1 LAVLWLTIL
10 LLGAYRC
17 YQPIPYD
24 PKDSAPM
31 TEEAVRMGHSLYQH
45 GDLANPYQTLNTGP
59 SAHTAPGF
67 PVIVAGVYRVFGDGA
82 AGAYALKMTEAS
94 VVLLQIA
101 LLPIV
106 MRALGTSLLTGLVAA
121 LIAVLGVRRVPTWE
135 ASYLGLLLMLATLMA
150 ARYYA
155 ALRGKTASWRVLRT
169 PQSIAWVLG
178 VLWGAIL
185 LTGPSAGAIW
195 IAWLLLGAWLSRR
208 HGFHYAWL
216 PALIV
221 PVLLAVPWEWRNYK
235 LFHTVIPFR
244 DSFGLELRISN
255 NPCAKVTLWLNRHGV
270 RCYAHPN
277 EDLAEAQK
285 IVQMGEVAYN
295 QQQMREAV
303 QWIKANPVKAASL
316 WAQRFKLFWFPVA
329 GRQIAMWTIDVVTP
343 LSLLGLWSL
352 YRNSRAGAILLMSF
366 MVIYPLVYYLI
377 QASERYR
384 FPILWVTF
392 GLGAAG
398 LAALVQWI
406 FPGTGL
412 GETQW
417 STNRKA

>member
-1 LAVLWLTIL
+1 
-10 LLGAYRC
+10 
-17 YQPIPYD
+17 
-24 PKDSAPM
+24 M
-31 TEEAVRMGHSLYQH
+31 TEEAVRLGHSVYQH
-45 GDLANPYQTLNTGP
+45 GEFSNPFQTLDTGP

-67 PVIVAGVYRVFGDGA
+67 PVLVAAVYRVFGDGA
-82 AGAYALKMTEAS
+82 AGAYALKMVEAT
-94 VVLLQIA
+94 VVLAQIA

-106 MRALGTSLLTGLVAA
+106 MRALGTSLLTGLLGA

-135 ASYLGLLLMLATLMA
+135 ANYLGLLLMLATLAA

-155 ALRGKTASWRVLRT
+155 AIRGKTASWRFLRS

-178 VLWGAIL
+178 LVWGAIL

-195 IAWLLLGAWLSRR
+195 IAWLLLGAWVSRR

-221 PVLLAVPWEWRNYK
+221 PLLVAAPWEWRNYK
-235 LFHTVIPFR
+235 VFHAIIPLR

-255 NPCAKVTLWLNRHGV
+255 NPCAKVTLFQNRHGQK
-270 RCYAHPN
+270 CYAHPN

-285 IVQMGEVAYN
+285 VVALGEAAYN
-295 QQQMREAV
+295 RQQAREAV
-303 QWIKANPVKAASL
+303 QWIEANPLRALSL
-316 WAQRFKLFWFPVA
+316 WAQRCKLFWFPTA

-343 LSLLGLWSL
+343 LSLLGLFALS
-352 YRNSRAGAILLMSF
+352 RSSRAGAILLLSF
-366 MVIYPLVYYLI
+366 MAIYPLVYYLI

-398 LAALVQWI
+398 LAALMEWI
-406 FPGTGL
+406 FTRAWL

-417 STNRKA
+417 STGRAM